1 MSTMST
7 MLLLLGIVY
16 AYMVCALYL
25 AVKFDW
31 PINTEDT
38 EDDLSRFLSQKITP
52 QIDQIDAGD
61 QHGRE
66 AERVQD

>member
-1 MSTMST
+1 MST

>member
-1 MSTMST
+1 MST

-25 AVKFDW
+25 AVKFDL
-31 PINTEDT
+31 PINTEVA